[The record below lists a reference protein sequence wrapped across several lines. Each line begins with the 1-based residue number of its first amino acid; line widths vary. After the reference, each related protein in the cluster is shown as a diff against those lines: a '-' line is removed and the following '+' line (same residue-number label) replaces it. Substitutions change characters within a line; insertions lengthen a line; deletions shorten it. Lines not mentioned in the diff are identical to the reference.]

1 MVKAKG
7 KAPASKGRGRRQ
19 SPPPRPSP
27 KPSAVA
33 DEEEVI
39 SQPKEVHEEAGSSG
53 DSSRDVSPVASH
65 PKKKKPKKITDLTDE
80 EEEVMALWI
89 RENECLYNKK
99 LNAYIQKKN
108 QLWDDQA
115 KEMNKDTDLVP
126 DLADQVCRLLKEK
139 LGDGEFTERDEWIL
153 SKFSIL
159 RAHIYA
165 VKKRTTASV
174 SKIKYPG
181 YPVIDPALWSS
192 CAASMASSYM
202 SAAQTHHHRERY
214 MVCLCRHLVG
224 GLPQEAQW
232 SHLLGTPSALNN

>member
-1 MVKAKG
+1 M
-7 KAPASKGRGRRQ
+7 
-19 SPPPRPSP
+19 
-27 KPSAVA
+27 
-33 DEEEVI
+33 
-39 SQPKEVHEEAGSSG
+39 
-53 DSSRDVSPVASH
+53 
-65 PKKKKPKKITDLTDE
+65 
-80 EEEVMALWI
+80 
-89 RENECLYNKK
+89 
-99 LNAYIQKKN
+99 QKKN
-108 QLWDDQA
+108 KLWDVQA
-115 KEMNKDTDLVP
+115 KEMNKNMEMLQIWYRSLRTRYG
-126 DLADQVCRLLKEK
+126 RLLKEK
-139 LGDGEFTERDEWIL
+139 LGDGAAEFTERDEWIL

-202 SAAQTHHHRERY
+202 SAAQTHHHRERN

-224 GLPQEAQW
+224 GLLQEAQW